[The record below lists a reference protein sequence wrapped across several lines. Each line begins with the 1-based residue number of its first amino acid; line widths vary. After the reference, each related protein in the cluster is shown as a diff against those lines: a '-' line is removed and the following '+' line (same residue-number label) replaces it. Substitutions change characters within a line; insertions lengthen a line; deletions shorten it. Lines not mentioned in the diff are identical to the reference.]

1 MFKQLILAT
10 VALGMLAGLSAAQ
23 PPEEPVVLPPENGGN
38 PLPMDVLP
46 EPIGVPEPSDGPF
59 ERYVDISQV
68 AGVLESRDAAKLTD
82 LALQLAT
89 GEQTLLRNHQS
100 GVTSASLFQKALTI
114 AAEAGSKDII
124 ERIGRAAVKFDDKD
138 LQQKVAAA
146 KLLSSESRSASPAAM
161 VDVLS
166 MKPEAYRR
174 FKLLHDTIRS
184 AALVKDA
191 DQLRDAVSL
200 IQEFK
205 PELGEDRAKYLSE
218 LAAKASSEIPKTLS
232 EQDKALNT
240 LLSSS
245 RGWGI
250 KDVVKAADPTN
261 KNSGIR
267 KTGREVDQARIKA
280 MEGAL
285 HGGNFSVTLRNPN
298 KGEIYYLINNQ
309 KQIALLPNSQI
320 RVTGAGKCNIRFQSG
335 SGGEYSYDLGSGKSY
350 TFRWKEV
357 TTHNG
362 KEWNLNLYGDD

>member
-1 MFKQLILAT
+1 MLFAT
-10 VALGMLAGLSAAQ
+10 LALGLITGSSVGQ
-23 PPEEPVVLPPENGGN
+23 PPEEPVVLPPENGGE

-68 AGVLESRDAAKLTD
+68 AGALESRDAAKLTD

-124 ERIGRAAVKFDDKD
+124 ERIGRASVKFDDKE

-161 VDVLS
+161 VDVLA
-166 MKPEAYRR
+166 MKPETYRR

-200 IQEFK
+200 IPEYK
-205 PELGEDRAKYLSE
+205 PELGEDRVKYLSD
-218 LAAKASSEIPKTLS
+218 LAAKASAELPKTLG

-250 KDVVKAADPTN
+250 KDLDPTN

-267 KTGREVDQARIKA
+267 KTGREVDQARIMGVESA
-280 MEGAL
+280 I
-285 HGGNFSVTLRNPN
+285 HGGNFSVTLCNPN

-320 RVTGAGKCNIRFQSG
+320 KVTGAGKCNIRFQSG

-362 KEWNLNLYGDD
+362 KEWNLNLYGDN